1 MRILVRN
8 LLAIILITAA
18 LPAVAQSKRD
28 SLWTAWQNPAL
39 QDTQRLQAIQ
49 SLTWPMLNINLD
61 SALLLANMQL
71 EFARK
76 VSSAKW
82 EAKALYNLG
91 TANYYKG
98 NLAESFAFYEKSLA
112 IRKTIG
118 DKIGEAAVYGNFGLI
133 YGQQGNSVKDLE
145 YQLKALALYN
155 EIHDTLGI
163 TTSYNNLGNIYKEQG
178 DSTQALNYYNEAIRI
193 YKFQGKEDGVALIY
207 NNIGTLYKDYGMFD
221 KSLDYLYRSLDVRK
235 SLGDHLGMGINYVNL
250 GTIYG
255 AMKNYPKA
263 REATLQSIE
272 QFKALGDQASLSN
285 SYFTLGKIYV
295 NEGKYQEAI
304 KWCSQALDNSE
315 AADKVAVQ
323 HASCFCLYKAYKE
336 MGNTSEA
343 LKYYEHYEFLDDS
356 LSKKDLQVELDR
368 IEFEKKMLNDSL
380 RQAAEKTTLLAT
392 HQKELH
398 RKNTLTK
405 IILITGI
412 AILMMALLFLTRM
425 LRFERSSEA
434 LKLKTRELE
443 RQKLVNEISLLKTQV
458 NPHFLFNSLSILSSL
473 VRVDPELSE
482 KFIDQLSRS
491 YRYILEQKDQS
502 LVTLRTELGFIDSYS
517 FLLQIRFENKFRLHI
532 TLPELILDK
541 YYIAPLTLQLLV
553 ENAVK
558 HNRMSLQEP
567 LVVDITT
574 DDQEMLIVKNKLQ
587 PRSTPVSSTGVGL
600 QNIINRYALLTD
612 RPVWAGETEE
622 QFVVRIPLLTNT
634 GPEVPSLSNPA
645 EL

>member
-1 MRILVRN
+1 MKKIFLLISWISLASLAAHAQPDREN
-8 LLAIILITAA
+8 LWKTWTD
-18 LPAVAQSKRD
+18 PQVA
-28 SLWTAWQNPAL
+28 
-39 QDTQRLQAIQ
+39 DTLRLQAIQ

-61 SALLLANMQL
+61 SAMLLANMQL

-76 VSSAKW
+76 VGSVKW

-91 TANYYKG
+91 TVNYYKG
-98 NLAESFAFYEKSLA
+98 NLSESFSLYEKSLA
-112 IRKTIG
+112 LRKTIG

-163 TTSYNNLGNIYKEQG
+163 TTSYNNLGNIYKEQM
-178 DSTQALNYYNEAIRI
+178 DSTKALEYYNEAIRI
-193 YKFQGKEDGVALIY
+193 YKLQGKEDGVALIY

-221 KSLDYLYRSLDVRK
+221 KSLEYLYRSLEVRK
-235 SLGDHLGMGINYVNL
+235 ALGDHLGMGINYVNL
-250 GTIYG
+250 GTMYG

-263 REATLQSIE
+263 REATLLSIE

-285 SYFTLGKIYV
+285 SYFTLGKIYA
-295 NEGKYQEAI
+295 NEGDYQEAV
-304 KWCSQALDNSE
+304 KWCSQALDNAE

-336 MGNTSEA
+336 MGNTDEA
-343 LKYYEHYEFLDDS
+343 LKYYEHYEYLDDS
-356 LSKKDLQVELDR
+356 LSKKDIQVELDR
-368 IEFEKKMLNDSL
+368 IEFEKALLNDSL
-380 RQAAEKTTLLAT
+380 KQEAEKSTILAT

-398 RKNTLTK
+398 RTNTFIK

-412 AILMMALLFLTRM
+412 GLLILALLFLTRM
-425 LRFERSSEA
+425 LRLQRNEEVLR
-434 LKLKTRELE
+434 LKTRELE
-443 RQKLVNEISLLKTQV
+443 KQQLMNEISLLKTQV

-473 VRVDPELSE
+473 VRVDPEMSE

-502 LVTLRTELGFIDSYS
+502 MVTLRTELGFIESYA
-517 FLLQIRFENKFRLHI
+517 FLLKIRFENKFNLDIRI
-532 TLPELILDK
+532 PEIILDRYK
-541 YYIAPLTLQLLV
+541 IAPLTLQLLI

-558 HNRMSLQEP
+558 HNRMSVQEP
-567 LVVDITT
+567 LVVIISVEED
-574 DDQEMLIVKNKLQ
+574 EMLWVRNRLQ
-587 PRSTPVSSTGVGL
+587 PRATAASSTGVGL
-600 QNIINRYALLTD
+600 QNIMNRYALLTD

-622 QFVVRIPLLTNT
+622 QFVVKIPLLK
-634 GPEVPSLSNPA
+634 
-645 EL
+645 